1 MSISVDIDD
10 EMRAQEALRDRE
22 RELSQLVD
30 MVPSLL
36 WRLNPEGAPTFFN
49 KRLIDFL
56 GLDMADMDKPG
67 VSRLAALIEAA
78 VHPDDAA
85 EPRASAQPF
94 LRHRRALLQPSIACG
109 APMASI
115 AG

>member
-1 MSISVDIDD
+1 MCISVDIDD

-49 KRLIDFL
+49 KRLIDFF
-56 GLDMADMDKPG
+56 GLDDRGYGQAGHEPAG
-67 VSRLAALIEAA
+67 GAHRGRRPSR
-78 VHPDDAA
+78 
-85 EPRASAQPF
+85 RCSQP
-94 LRHRRALLQPSIACG
+94 
-109 APMASI
+109 
-115 AG
+115 